1 MKKISIDHMT
11 FEGEQAVLDH
21 ICEPSLLSK
30 IKLFLNKELEIPVGG
45 VLITGVC
52 LIALISFVPKKEVEK
67 SYPIVVID
75 SGGVY
80 EIY

>member
-1 MKKISIDHMT
+1 MKNISIDHMT
-11 FEGEQAVLDH
+11 FEGQQAVLDC

-30 IKLFLNKELEIPVGG
+30 VKLFLNKELEIPVGG
-45 VLITGVC
+45 ILITSLC